1 MSQNGTFCVY
11 IINDKRKS
19 GMTKEVFQQVA
30 QRLRP
35 RLTEQARR
43 YLTDGEDAEDVVQ
56 DVLLRLWQMHER
68 LHPPIDSLASVLT
81 RNICIDWLRRQRS
94 VGYGLI
100 AADADTDTDNHERI
114 ERMMAV
120 VDTLPDA
127 QQTLLRLR
135 HMQGMEMKKLASLL
149 QMNETAGARMA
160 VRLLKWATHWLSAM
174 PAL

>member
-1 MSQNGTFCVY
+1 
-11 IINDKRKS
+11 
-19 GMTKEVFQQVA
+19 MTKEVFQQVA

-100 AADADTDTDNHERI
+100 AADADTDTDRELEHSAALVTADSETDAVESQLNEMFNI
-114 ERMMAV
+114 EE
-120 VDTLPDA
+120 
-127 QQTLLRLR
+127 
-135 HMQGMEMKKLASLL
+135 GI
-149 QMNETAGARMA
+149 
-160 VRLLKWATHWLSAM
+160 
-174 PAL
+174 